1 MEEAKSEKKAGAK
14 AVKAKEAKE
23 RYKRKA
29 ALKVK
34 VERV

>member
-1 MEEAKSEKKAGAK
+1 VEEGKHEKAGIK

-34 VERV
+34 VECV

>member
-1 MEEAKSEKKAGAK
+1 MVEEGKSEKAGVK

-34 VERV
+34 VECG